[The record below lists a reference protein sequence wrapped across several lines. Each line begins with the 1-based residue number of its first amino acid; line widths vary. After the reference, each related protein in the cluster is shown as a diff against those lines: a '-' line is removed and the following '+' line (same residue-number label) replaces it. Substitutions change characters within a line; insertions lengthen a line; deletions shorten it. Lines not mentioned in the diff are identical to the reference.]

1 MVTLILQYFLDE
13 GKNCYTRESMST
25 HRQLHTISRGSGPTV
40 ILLHGYLSSG
50 HYFKSIQKRLA
61 ETHHVIAIDLLGFGK
76 SPKPRADYTYD
87 DHITAIHD
95 TIEQLG
101 VTKPYVLI
109 GHSMGALIALRYTTV
124 FADDVR
130 SLQLFNPPIFS
141 DINQMIETHKKTGR
155 HYRMMLYSP
164 IREGYW
170 KALKA
175 VPHNRSIRR
184 PEINFADTVR
194 MSKHAREGSYK
205 NILGGAQFFSDL
217 RKVTVPTSLIVGRYD
232 RLVYQ
237 ENLQTKE
244 LPSNI
249 DLQIVETGHHTLVK
263 NIDLGESLIRQ
274 FSS

>member
-1 MVTLILQYFLDE
+1 MP
-13 GKNCYTRESMST
+13 N
-25 HRQLHTISRGSGPTV
+25 HRQLHTVITGTGPTL
-40 ILLHGYLSSG
+40 ILLHGYLSSA

-61 ETHHVIAIDLLGFGK
+61 STHRVIAIDLLGFGK
-76 SPKPRADYTYD
+76 SPKPRVDYTYN
-87 DHITAIHD
+87 DHITAIHE
-95 TIEQLG
+95 TIQRLG

-109 GHSMGALIALRYTTV
+109 GHSMGALIALRYATL
-124 FADDVR
+124 FADEIG

-141 DINQMIETHKKTGR
+141 DINQMIDTHKKTGR

-175 VPHNRSIRR
+175 VPHNRSNRR
-184 PEINFADTVR
+184 PEINFADSVR

-205 NILGGAQFFSDL
+205 HILGGAQFFSDL
-217 RKVTVPTSLIVGRYD
+217 RKVTVPTALIVGKYD

-263 NIDLGESLIRQ
+263 NIDLGESLIRKKVA
-274 FSS
+274 